1 MLVDRYVLD
10 ISRLIVRSIS
20 GRQPT
25 GVDNVVLGYLENL
38 KKEKVLYFRY
48 LFLQVIF
55 TKSAQSYILKKV
67 LQKQKISFLVLVG
80 IIFSSLFEIAK
91 YRKNKADYFL
101 NLGHYNLD
109 KHWMFGEM
117 KKIAHKTA
125 VLIHD
130 LIPITH
136 PKYTSDK
143 EQKKHKLRIIN
154 SAKFSNKIFFV
165 SNETK
170 NQFIKY
176 SKENGINVTAS
187 LYVVKSASHK
197 KFKLSE
203 NRDHYLM
210 VGTIEPRKGY
220 KEILKLWKN
229 KKISYSLVI
238 IGQKGWMCGDEIK
251 LIEELKSQGLIKWE
265 KSCSDSKLDD
275 YYSRSFALIQN
286 SYYEG
291 YGLPVLEAINNGLR
305 VYARDISALSE
316 FDENSI
322 IKYKHI
328 DGLYRLI
335 KDNHLLD
342 KQISFQNQRTW
353 REASSELEALLLL

>member
-1 MLVDRYVLD
+1 MKDLNNMIEQYNDLERQQEEIRKKQMQYHNSLLNYAKSKETSVDD
-10 ISRLIVRSIS
+10 IQSVI
-20 GRQPT
+20 
-25 GVDNVVLGYLENL
+25 D
-38 KKEKVLYFRY
+38 KVEAGTITFFLYR
-48 LFLQVIF
+48 
-55 TKSAQSYILKKV
+55 
-67 LQKQKISFLVLVG
+67 
-80 IIFSSLFEIAK
+80 
-91 YRKNKADYFL
+91 
-101 NLGHYNLD
+101 
-109 KHWMFGEM
+109 
-117 KKIAHKTA
+117 
-125 VLIHD
+125 
-130 LIPITH
+130 
-136 PKYTSDK
+136 
-143 EQKKHKLRIIN
+143 
-154 SAKFSNKIFFV
+154 
-165 SNETK
+165 
-170 NQFIKY
+170 IKY

-197 KFKLSE
+197 KFKLSK

-229 KKISYSLVI
+229 KKISYPLVI